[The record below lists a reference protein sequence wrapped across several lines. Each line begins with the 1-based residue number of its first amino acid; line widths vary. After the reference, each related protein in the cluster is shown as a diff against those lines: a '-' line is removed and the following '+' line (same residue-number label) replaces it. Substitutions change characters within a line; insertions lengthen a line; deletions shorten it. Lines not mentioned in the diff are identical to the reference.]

1 VKFSFERSER
11 FFGVFPLSP
20 RTAKALN
27 AETAN
32 SKATAVLL
40 TIFSMVDWLID
51 IPYKIKNK
59 NNHKSNR
66 LSHLLIF
73 I

>member
-1 VKFSFERSER
+1 
-11 FFGVFPLSP
+11 LSP
-20 RTAKALN
+20 KIAKAL
-27 AETAN
+27 TADAA
-32 SKATAVLL
+32 SKKTAVVLL
-40 TIFSMVDWLID
+40 AIFSMVDWLID

-66 LSHLLIF
+66 PSYLLIF

>member
-1 VKFSFERSER
+1 VKFSFDSEER
-11 FFGVFPLSP
+11 FLEFFPLSP
-20 RTAKALN
+20 STAKALT
-27 AETAN
+27 AETA
-32 SKATAVLL
+32 SKKITEALL
-40 TIFSMVDWLID
+40 AILSMVDWLID

-66 LSHLLIF
+66 LSQVLIF

>member
-1 VKFSFERSER
+1 
-11 FFGVFPLSP
+11 LSP
-20 RTAKALN
+20 KIAKALI
-27 AETAN
+27 ADAA
-32 SKATAVLL
+32 SKKKAVHLL
-40 TIFSMVDWLID
+40 AMSSMVDWLID

-66 LSHLLIF
+66 PSHLLIF

>member
-1 VKFSFERSER
+1 LERNDR
-11 FFGVFPLSP
+11 FVFGVFPLSP
-20 RTAKALN
+20 KIAKALI
-27 AETAN
+27 AEAA
-32 SKATAVLL
+32 SKKTAVVLL
-40 TIFSMVDWLID
+40 AIFSMVDWLID

-66 LSHLLIF
+66 PSHVLIF